1 MILII
6 DNYDSFTFNIYQA
19 MSTMASDIR
28 VIRNDR
34 ISPEELDGMPLS
46 HLVISPGPGRP
57 EAAGISREAIRKM
70 AGKAPVLGVCLGHQ
84 AVGEVYGAEV
94 VHAGRIMH
102 GKPSLIDHNGEGI
115 FHDLPRPLE
124 AIRYHS
130 LALRRESLP
139 EELEITAVADDGEI
153 MGIRHRSL
161 QVEGVQFHP
170 ESFGTLGGERIFRN
184 FLRLS
189 GGVRHV
195 T

>member
-170 ESFGTLGGERIFRN
+170 ESFGTLEGERIFRN